1 MRILLGWG
9 LSLGFLA
16 LTLVVFYF
24 INMFKANLIVGTEF
38 DLVKNPNSAVGQTN
52 TTLVRIIA
60 WSTFIGIILYNKFV
74 MGKVLHH
81 FTDL

>member
-38 DLVKNPNSAVGQTN
+38 DLAKNPNSAVGQAN